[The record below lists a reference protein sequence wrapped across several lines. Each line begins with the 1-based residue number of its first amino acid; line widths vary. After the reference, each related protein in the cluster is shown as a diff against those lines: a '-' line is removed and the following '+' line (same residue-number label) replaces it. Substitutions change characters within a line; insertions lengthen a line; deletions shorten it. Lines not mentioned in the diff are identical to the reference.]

1 MFTSVVLSAP
11 SKGPVVLTGR
21 REVSVTPT
29 YRLRVSSILREFIGS
44 LIVSAIT
51 DVDMVHALLAYSPK
65 YKWSQIPS

>member
-51 DVDMVHALLAYSPK
+51 DVDMVQVVPDPELSDLE
-65 YKWSQIPS
+65 